1 MNRNKKTLYL
11 WVLIAAPVILPQYF
25 VFHFFIFCGFCER
38 GDSWYTEGKFWFSFT
53 LKVSFGFPSIFG
65 FEKNWEE
72 DFLTLVA
79 DQGLRFSFFS
89 LLFCLI
95 SHNGSV
101 GAGSGISFLSC
112 LCENGKI
119 TTFTLCTLF

>member
-11 WVLIAAPVILPQYF
+11 WVLVAAPVICPNILSF
-25 VFHFFIFCGFCER
+25 TFLFLFCDFCER
-38 GDSWYTEGKFWFSFT
+38 GDSWYSEGKFWFSFT

-65 FEKNWEE
+65 FERNWEE

-89 LLFCLI
+89 PFCLI

-101 GAGSGISFLSC
+101 GAGSGVFFSF
-112 LCENGKI
+112 GI
-119 TTFTLCTLF
+119 V